1 MTSSG
6 FRSEKNQMT
15 YNAVN
20 GVAIL
25 LFPEL
30 KASDVFICMVKTK
43 AERFFYGSYK
53 MKKNKILE
61 ILGKNK
67 FPLITKSSESNT
79 AWVYSSPVK
88 LQVIIFAKIYDFQ
101 SMAQLLEDVAR
112 RFKSKALL
120 TLSLK
125 GLVAAFN
132 NKLNS
137 KYLVEEDPSPSNIED
152 AMLKEKCKID
162 LCVVRITGSSN
173 MFEGINLSRWS
184 ELMKEEGESADA
196 DIASCYYHWFL
207 RGIHVITTTQDKS
220 GKVLDIC
227 FKDLTEE
234 HDVGRGKVKVSV
246 IKMKKKTTTIGDQHL
261 IIRLVITYLF

>member
-1 MTSSG
+1 
-6 FRSEKNQMT
+6 MT

-30 KASDVFICMVKTK
+30 KANFFVVMVYWNHDEKSCVVHVD
-43 AERFFYGSYK
+43 GSYK
-53 MKKNKILE
+53 VKKNKILE
-61 ILGKNK
+61 FLGKNK

-79 AWVYSSPVK
+79 AW
-88 LQVIIFAKIYDFQ
+88 
-101 SMAQLLEDVAR
+101 SMAQLL
-112 RFKSKALL
+112 KACYVFRLWLSFMIKEEPCEPFL
-120 TLSLK
+120 TLFGIEDANK
-125 GLVAAFN
+125 TVVAAFN

-137 KYLVEEDPSPSNIED
+137 KYLAEEDPSPSNIED

-173 MFEGINLSRWS
+173 MGISLSRWS

-207 RGIHVITTTQDKS
+207 RGIHVVTTTQDKS
-220 GKVLDIC
+220 GQ
-227 FKDLTEE
+227 
-234 HDVGRGKVKVSV
+234 HDVGRGKVKISV
-246 IKMKKKTTTIGDQHL
+246 IKMKKKTTTIGDHHF
-261 IIRLVITYLF
+261 IIRELCEPTSMLPPYNT

>member
-30 KASDVFICMVKTK
+30 KAN
-43 AERFFYGSYK
+43 GSYK

-220 GKVLDIC
+220 EISPD
-227 FKDLTEE
+227 FK
-234 HDVGRGKVKVSV
+234 RSKSV
-246 IKMKKKTTTIGDQHL
+246 A
-261 IIRLVITYLF
+261 

>member
-30 KASDVFICMVKTK
+30 KAN
-43 AERFFYGSYK
+43 GSYK
-53 MKKNKILE
+53 VKKNKILE
-61 ILGKNK
+61 FLGKNK

-79 AWVYSSPVK
+79 AW
-88 LQVIIFAKIYDFQ
+88 I
-101 SMAQLLEDVAR
+101 MAQLHDQR
-112 RFKSKALL
+112 RFKSK
-120 TLSLK
+120 
-125 GLVAAFN
+125 VAAFN

-137 KYLVEEDPSPSNIED
+137 KYLAEEDPSPSNIED

-173 MFEGINLSRWS
+173 MGISLSRWS

-207 RGIHVITTTQDKS
+207 RGIHVVTTTQDKS
-220 GKVLDIC
+220 GQISPD
-227 FKDLTEE
+227 FK
-234 HDVGRGKVKVSV
+234 RSKSV
-246 IKMKKKTTTIGDQHL
+246 A
-261 IIRLVITYLF
+261 

>member
-30 KASDVFICMVKTK
+30 KAN
-43 AERFFYGSYK
+43 GSYK
-53 MKKNKILE
+53 VKKNKILE
-61 ILGKNK
+61 FLGKNK

-79 AWVYSSPVK
+79 AWVLPC
-88 LQVIIFAKIYDFQ
+88 LLCFQ
-101 SMAQLLEDVAR
+101 IMAQLHDQR
-112 RFKSKALL
+112 RFKSKVLL

-137 KYLVEEDPSPSNIED
+137 KYLAEEDPSPSNIED

-173 MFEGINLSRWS
+173 MFEGISLSRWS

-207 RGIHVITTTQDKS
+207 RGIHVVTTTQDKS
-220 GKVLDIC
+220 EISPD
-227 FKDLTEE
+227 FK
-234 HDVGRGKVKVSV
+234 RSKSV
-246 IKMKKKTTTIGDQHL
+246 A
-261 IIRLVITYLF
+261 

>member
-30 KASDVFICMVKTK
+30 KAN
-43 AERFFYGSYK
+43 GSYK
-53 MKKNKILE
+53 VKKNKILE
-61 ILGKNK
+61 FLGKNK

-79 AWVYSSPVK
+79 AW
-88 LQVIIFAKIYDFQ
+88 I
-101 SMAQLLEDVAR
+101 MAQLHDQR
-112 RFKSKALL
+112 RFKSK
-120 TLSLK
+120 
-125 GLVAAFN
+125 VAAFN

-137 KYLVEEDPSPSNIED
+137 KYLAEEDPSPSNIED

-173 MFEGINLSRWS
+173 MGISLSRWS

-207 RGIHVITTTQDKS
+207 RGIHVVTTTQDKS
-220 GKVLDIC
+220 GQ
-227 FKDLTEE
+227 
-234 HDVGRGKVKVSV
+234 HDVGRGKVKISV
-246 IKMKKKTTTIGDQHL
+246 IKMKKKTTTIGDHHF
-261 IIRLVITYLF
+261 II